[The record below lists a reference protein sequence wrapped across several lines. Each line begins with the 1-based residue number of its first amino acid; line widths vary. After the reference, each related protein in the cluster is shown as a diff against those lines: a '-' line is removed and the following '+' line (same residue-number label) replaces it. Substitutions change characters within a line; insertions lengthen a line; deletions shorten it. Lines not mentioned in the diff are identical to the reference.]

1 MKEKIAV
8 LMGGRS
14 LEREV
19 SLKSGHRVT
28 EALKEMGHP
37 VVQLDVD
44 ENLVDN
50 LKEEKPDLA
59 YIALHGK
66 YGEDGTVQELLE
78 ILDIPYTGTGVYSS
92 IVGFDKVLSKE
103 IFKLEGIPTP
113 PYGALSAG
121 IFKEMGAS
129 SALPDVVKQI
139 GLPVVVKPAEQGS
152 ALGVKFA
159 KTLEELPH
167 ALIGALSYGEKV
179 LLEKYIKGIEVA
191 VSILGNEEPQILP
204 VVEIRPKKEFFDFE
218 AMYTMGMTEYF
229 VPARLSDKLTEKVK
243 EVALKVFQVLKCRDL
258 CRVDII
264 VGEDDVPY
272 VLELN
277 TSPGMTETSLLP
289 MAALAAGIEFP
300 KLVEKLV
307 RLALDRGSPK
317 KRQGK

>member
-19 SLKSGHRVT
+19 SLKSGHRVS
-28 EALKEMGHP
+28 EALKDMGHP
-37 VVQLDVD
+37 LAQFDVD

-50 LKEEKPDLA
+50 LKHEKPDLV

-78 ILDIPYTGTGVYSS
+78 ILGMPYTGTGVYSS

-103 IFKLEGIPTP
+103 IFNLEEIPTP
-113 PYGALSAG
+113 PYCALSAG

-129 SALPDVVKQI
+129 SALTDVVDKI

-152 ALGVKFA
+152 ALGIKFA
-159 KTLEELPH
+159 KTAEELPH
-167 ALIGALSYGEKV
+167 ALISALSYGEKV
-179 LLEKYIKGIEVA
+179 LLEKYIKGTEVA
-191 VSILGNEEPQILP
+191 ISLLGNDKPQVLP
-204 VVEIRPKKEFFDFE
+204 IVEIKPRKEFFDFE

-229 VPARLSDKLTEKVK
+229 VPARLAEEITVKVQDI
-243 EVALKVFQVLKCRDL
+243 ALKVFEVLKCRDL
-258 CRVDII
+258 CRVDMI
-264 VGEDDVPY
+264 VGEDNIPY

-300 KLVEKLV
+300 ELVEKIV
-307 RLALDRGSPK
+307 SLAIERK
-317 KRQGK
+317 K